1 MLRRRRLVYSAKDR
15 LQFGCV
21 SSVQM
26 SVGAGEA
33 AFKHLLLIPTHA
45 VLVMITGQSGFAAS
59 AARAGWIHSRAEMMV
74 LLSKPDPFSGIH
86 QAELQRCR

>member
-1 MLRRRRLVYSAKDR
+1 MSQQESGPEAAQAAVQRLVYSAMDR
-15 LQFGCV
+15 LQFDCV

-26 SVGAGEA
+26 SVGAGAA

-59 AARAGWIHSRAEMMV
+59 VRGAGR
-74 LLSKPDPFSGIH
+74 LDPLTGRDDGI
-86 QAELQRCR
+86 AFKA